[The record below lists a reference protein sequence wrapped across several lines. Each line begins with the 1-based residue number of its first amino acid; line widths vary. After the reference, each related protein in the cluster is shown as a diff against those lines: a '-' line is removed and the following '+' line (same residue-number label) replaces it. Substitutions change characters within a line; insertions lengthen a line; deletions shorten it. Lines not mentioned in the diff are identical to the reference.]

1 MKRTAAILFLL
12 ATIAAQA
19 RPVWVYPP
27 EERVRWYAPPD
38 RAVDAYGQE
47 WLDPSPAKLSEC
59 GWVGCEVGDAAPR
72 DCVVDFS
79 AEPPVRPM
87 TDQELDAR
95 EAARAAEQAAAEAAA
110 SLPLQSATGFAVQDS
125 DGHWVELEPTGDGL
139 PVIGVQISNSPLTPE
154 ERAAMKAERKAA
166 RDVLKAAAQNKKLND
181 KDKIALLMKAVFGV
195 EE

>member
-1 MKRTAAILFLL
+1 MKRTAAILFIL

-95 EAARAAEQAAAEAAA
+95 EAARAEAEAQAEAQA
-110 SLPLQSATGFAVQDS
+110 SLPAVFPNGIAVLDEAS
-125 DGHWVELEPTGDGL
+125 HHIEFSPTGDGL
-139 PVIGVQISNSPLTPE
+139 PVLGWKVSDSPLE
-154 ERAAMKAERKAA
+154 KAKRDAMKAERKAA
-166 RDVLKAAAQNKKLND
+166 HDALKAATKGAKND
-181 KDKIALLMKAVFGV
+181 KEKIALLMKAVFGV